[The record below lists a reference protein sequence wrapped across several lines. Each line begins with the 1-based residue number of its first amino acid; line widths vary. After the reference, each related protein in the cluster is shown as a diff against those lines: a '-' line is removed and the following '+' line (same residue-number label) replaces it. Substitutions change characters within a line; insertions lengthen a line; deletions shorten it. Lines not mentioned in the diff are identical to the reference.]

1 MDFSG
6 SCISTL
12 FTNTLHMTKIN
23 PAFRTVVILAIIFLI
38 TYAIADGIRYGSTWG
53 VVMALLSMIAFV
65 FSIKL
70 ARRLKA
76 LQEEEEQQA

>member
-1 MDFSG
+1 MDFPG
-6 SCISTL
+6 GCISIQ
-12 FTNTLHMTKIN
+12 FTYTLHMKNN
-23 PAFRTVVILAIIFLI
+23 PAFRTIVILAIIFLI

>member
-6 SCISTL
+6 GCISTQ
-12 FTNTLHMTKIN
+12 FTYTLHMKNN
-23 PAFRTVVILAIIFLI
+23 PAFRTIVILAIIFLI

-53 VVMALLSMIAFV
+53 VVMALLSMVAFV

-70 ARRLKA
+70 ARRLKT